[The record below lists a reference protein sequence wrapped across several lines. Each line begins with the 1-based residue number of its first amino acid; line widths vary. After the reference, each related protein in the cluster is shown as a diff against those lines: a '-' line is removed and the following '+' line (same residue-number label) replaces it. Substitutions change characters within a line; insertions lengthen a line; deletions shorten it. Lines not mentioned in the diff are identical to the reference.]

1 MLQCVRGEK
10 MKCIKILTDEDFGMT
25 SLPVVNPRERV
36 AARGLVFNSENKIA
50 ILNKKNK
57 NEYKL
62 VGGGIENDEE
72 PKAAF
77 QREVL
82 EEAGCNIDIDKCL
95 GITIEVKSYD
105 NFKQTSYVFVA
116 HVANDTKVLHF
127 TKKEIDE
134 GAQLL
139 WLDIE
144 DAMNLI
150 KNSENHLIASKYE
163 DVYSTKFI
171 VRRDYE
177 ILKYYLQNK

>member
-1 MLQCVRGEK
+1 
-10 MKCIKILTDEDFGMT
+10 MKCIKILTDADFGMT
-25 SLPVVNPRERV
+25 NLPIDTPRERI
-36 AARGLVFNSENKIA
+36 AARGLVFNNENKIA

-62 VGGGIENDEE
+62 IGGGIENDEE
-72 PKAAF
+72 PSIAF

-82 EEAGCNIDIDKCL
+82 EEAGCSIDIDNCL
-95 GITIEVKSYD
+95 GTIIEIKSHD
-105 NFKQTSYVFVA
+105 NFKQISYVYVA
-116 HVANDTKVLHF
+116 HITNDTKVLNF

-139 WLDIE
+139 WLNIE

-150 KNSENHLIASKYE
+150 KDSENNLIASKYE
-163 DVYSTKFI
+163 NVYHSKFI

>member
-1 MLQCVRGEK
+1 

-25 SLPVVNPRERV
+25 NLPVDNPRERL
-36 AARGLVFNSENKIA
+36 AARGLVFNNENKIA
-50 ILNKKNK
+50 ILNKKFK

-72 PKAAF
+72 PSIAF

-82 EEAGCNIDIDKCL
+82 EEAGCNIDIDNCL
-95 GITIEVKSYD
+95 GTIIEIKSHE
-105 NFKQTSYVFVA
+105 NFKQTSYVYVA
-116 HVANDTKVLHF
+116 HVTNDTKVLNF
-127 TKKEIDE
+127 TEKEIDE

-139 WLDIE
+139 WLNIE

-150 KNSENHLIASKYE
+150 KDSENNLIASKYE
-163 DVYSTKFI
+163 NVYHTKFI